1 MATEHTMMPCPGAV
15 WEDFIGL
22 DPDAP
27 LWQTPEGEWVVLW
40 RGENAPLM
48 LSTLPEWNDVIAE
61 AEVELTADADGRVRR
76 RGTLVA
82 ADSPDWVVPAP
93 LRARALTS

>member
-1 MATEHTMMPCPGAV
+1 MTSPGAV
-15 WEDFIGL
+15 WEEFIGL
-22 DPDAP
+22 GPDAP

-40 RGENAPLM
+40 RGEHAPLM
-48 LSTLPEWNDVIAE
+48 LSNRAEWNDVIEE
-61 AEVELTADADGRVRR
+61 AQVELTADADGRVRR

-93 LRARALTS
+93 LRARALAS